1 MSIDDRNVFYE
12 NEPNDRPRPQ
22 PTPMGRG
29 RSRRRSNW
37 LGTFV
42 AILLLVILTCGVVY
56 VTFFADVH
64 VQRTGN
70 GLLLYFGT
78 RQAQPAE
85 THTVSQSETPA
96 QAETPEADTSS
107 ALAAQP
113 AEDPPS
119 VEIESSPAAP
129 ATPASE
135 DEADGALS
143 LQEIYNKCIGSVVSI
158 TASAQSGKSSGTG
171 IVLSADGYLIT
182 NHHVIENAQV
192 IAVQTSDDRQFQ
204 ASIIG
209 SDEASNLAVLK
220 VDATDLQPAEFG
232 DSGKLAVGDR
242 VVAIGDP
249 LGAQLRGTMTSGIV
263 SAINRDLEVN
273 DRTMT
278 LIQTDAALNNG
289 NSGGP
294 LISDSGQV
302 VGINFM
308 KMYARYSTVEGL
320 GFAIPSVQAE
330 RVVNDLLAYGAL
342 QPEPV
347 LGVSVRQIPT
357 QLTDT
362 LWGLEVWAD
371 AGNAAVTPGGA
382 ADRAGIQTGDY
393 ILAVDG
399 QETLSSGD
407 VLKARWK
414 HHVGDEITLTIW
426 RDGQILDVTLELT
439 DALEK

>member
-1 MSIDDRNVFYE
+1 MSERRTLRTQGEVIEEYSRDFPAEIVETYS
-12 NEPNDRPRPQ
+12 RPLPGAVPEKAVVSAAKPRKK
-22 PTPMGRG
+22 
-29 RSRRRSNW
+29 RRV
-37 LGTFV
+37 LKGLL
-42 AILLLVILTCGVVY
+42 ILLAIAAVIVLLFGGV
-56 VTFFADVH
+56 
-64 VQRTGN
+64 Q
-70 GLLLYFGT
+70 LLFW
-78 RQAQPAE
+78 QAQSPDDWQEEDDYYYYDREQDAE
-85 THTVSQSETPA
+85 EAPITIPTAEPDASVRLTLETEP
-96 QAETPEADTSS
+96 
-107 ALAAQP
+107 
-113 AEDPPS
+113 
-119 VEIESSPAAP
+119 
-129 ATPASE
+129 
-135 DEADGALS
+135 G
-143 LQEIYNKCIGSVVSI
+143 Y
-158 TASAQSGKSSGTG
+158 
-171 IVLSADGYLIT
+171 VLSAPEVYRKVHDAVVTVAVDLGDNRMSIGTGVLFREDGYLLT
-182 NHHVIENAQV
+182 NHHVVAGGTVCTVLLANGQPYEAKF
-192 IAVQTSDDRQFQ
+192 IASDANYD
-204 ASIIG
+204 
-209 SDEASNLAVLK
+209 LAVLK
-220 VDATDLQPAEFG
+220 IDGENLPTAEFL
-232 DSGKLAVGDR
+232 DSDTLQVGDA
-242 VVAIGDP
+242 VYAIGTP
-249 LGAQLRGTMTSGIV
+249 LDLEMSGTFTNGIV
-263 SAINRDLEVN
+263 SSVNREMQLDGQ
-273 DRTMT
+273 TSMPM
-278 LIQTDAALNNG
+278 IQTNAALNNG

-382 ADRAGIQTGDY
+382 ADRAGIQAGDY

-414 HHVGDEITLTIW
+414 HHVGDEMTLTIW
-426 RDGQILDVTLELT
+426 RDGRILDVTLELT

>member
-1 MSIDDRNVFYE
+1 MSERRTLRTQGEVIEEYSRDFPAEIVETYS
-12 NEPNDRPRPQ
+12 RPLPGAVPEKAGVSAAKPRKK
-22 PTPMGRG
+22 
-29 RSRRRSNW
+29 RRV
-37 LGTFV
+37 LKGLL
-42 AILLLVILTCGVVY
+42 ILLAIAAVIALLFGGV
-56 VTFFADVH
+56 
-64 VQRTGN
+64 Q
-70 GLLLYFGT
+70 LLLW
-78 RQAQPAE
+78 QAQSPDDWQEEDDYYYYDREQDAE
-85 THTVSQSETPA
+85 EAPITIPTAEPDASVRLTLETEP
-96 QAETPEADTSS
+96 
-107 ALAAQP
+107 
-113 AEDPPS
+113 
-119 VEIESSPAAP
+119 
-129 ATPASE
+129 
-135 DEADGALS
+135 G
-143 LQEIYNKCIGSVVSI
+143 Y
-158 TASAQSGKSSGTG
+158 
-171 IVLSADGYLIT
+171 VLSAPEVYRKVHDAVVTVAVDLGDNRMSIGTGVLFREDGYLLT
-182 NHHVIENAQV
+182 NHHVVAGGTVCTVLLANGQPYEAKF
-192 IAVQTSDDRQFQ
+192 IASDANYD
-204 ASIIG
+204 
-209 SDEASNLAVLK
+209 LAVLK
-220 VDATDLQPAEFG
+220 IDGENLPTAEFL
-232 DSGKLAVGDR
+232 DSDTLQVGDA
-242 VVAIGDP
+242 VYAIGTP
-249 LGAQLRGTMTSGIV
+249 LDLEMSGTFTNGIV
-263 SAINRDLEVN
+263 SSVNREMQLDGQ
-273 DRTMT
+273 TSMPM
-278 LIQTDAALNNG
+278 IQTNAALNNG

-382 ADRAGIQTGDY
+382 ADRAGIQAGDY

-414 HHVGDEITLTIW
+414 HHVGDEMTLTIW
-426 RDGQILDVTLELT
+426 RDGRILDVTLELT

>member
-1 MSIDDRNVFYE
+1 MSERRTLRTQGEVIEEYSRDFPAEIVETYS
-12 NEPNDRPRPQ
+12 RPLPGAIPEKAPVSAAKPRKK
-22 PTPMGRG
+22 
-29 RSRRRSNW
+29 RRV
-37 LGTFV
+37 LKGLL
-42 AILLLVILTCGVVY
+42 ILLAIAAAIV
-56 VTFFADVH
+56 
-64 VQRTGN
+64 
-70 GLLLYFGT
+70 LLFGGIQWLFW
-78 RQAQPAE
+78 QAQSPDDWQEEDDYYYYDRDQDAE
-85 THTVSQSETPA
+85 EAPITIPTAEPDASVRLTLETEP
-96 QAETPEADTSS
+96 
-107 ALAAQP
+107 
-113 AEDPPS
+113 
-119 VEIESSPAAP
+119 
-129 ATPASE
+129 
-135 DEADGALS
+135 G
-143 LQEIYNKCIGSVVSI
+143 Y
-158 TASAQSGKSSGTG
+158 
-171 IVLSADGYLIT
+171 VLSAPEVYRKVHDAVVTVAVDLGDNRMSIGTGVLFREDGYLLT
-182 NHHVIENAQV
+182 NHHVVAGGTVCTVLLANGQPYEAKF
-192 IAVQTSDDRQFQ
+192 IASDANYD
-204 ASIIG
+204 
-209 SDEASNLAVLK
+209 LAVLK
-220 VDATDLQPAEFG
+220 IDGENLPTAEFL
-232 DSGKLAVGDR
+232 DSDTLQVGDA
-242 VVAIGDP
+242 VYAIGTP
-249 LGAQLRGTMTSGIV
+249 LDLEMSGTFTNGIV
-263 SAINRDLEVN
+263 SSVNREMQLDGQ
-273 DRTMT
+273 TSMPM
-278 LIQTDAALNNG
+278 IQTNAALNNG

-382 ADRAGIQTGDY
+382 ADRAGIQAGDY

-414 HHVGDEITLTIW
+414 HHVGDEMTLTIW

>member
-1 MSIDDRNVFYE
+1 MSERRTLRTRGEVIEEYSRDFPAEIVETYS
-12 NEPNDRPRPQ
+12 RPLPGAIPEKAAVSAAKPRKKCRVLK
-22 PTPMGRG
+22 G
-29 RSRRRSNW
+29 
-37 LGTFV
+37 LL
-42 AILLLVILTCGVVY
+42 ILLAIAAAIV
-56 VTFFADVH
+56 
-64 VQRTGN
+64 
-70 GLLLYFGT
+70 LLFGGIQWLLW
-78 RQAQPAE
+78 QAQSPDDWQEEDDYYYYDREQDEEEAPITIPTAE
-85 THTVSQSETPA
+85 PDASVRLTLETEP
-96 QAETPEADTSS
+96 
-107 ALAAQP
+107 
-113 AEDPPS
+113 
-119 VEIESSPAAP
+119 
-129 ATPASE
+129 
-135 DEADGALS
+135 G
-143 LQEIYNKCIGSVVSI
+143 Y
-158 TASAQSGKSSGTG
+158 
-171 IVLSADGYLIT
+171 VLSAPEVYRKVHDAVVTVAVDLGDNRMSIGTGVLFREDGYLLT
-182 NHHVIENAQV
+182 NHHVVAGG
-192 IAVQTSDDRQFQ
+192 IACTVLLANGQPYEAKFIASDANYD
-204 ASIIG
+204 
-209 SDEASNLAVLK
+209 LAVLK
-220 VDATDLQPAEFG
+220 IDGENLPTAEFL
-232 DSGKLAVGDR
+232 DSDTLQVGDA
-242 VVAIGDP
+242 VYAIGTP
-249 LGAQLRGTMTSGIV
+249 LDLEMSGTFTNGIV
-263 SAINRDLEVN
+263 SSVNREMQLDGQ
-273 DRTMT
+273 TSMPM
-278 LIQTDAALNNG
+278 IQTNAALNNG

>member
-1 MSIDDRNVFYE
+1 MSERRTLRTQGEVIEEYSRDFPAEIVETYS
-12 NEPNDRPRPQ
+12 RPLPGAVPEKAVVSAAKPRKK
-22 PTPMGRG
+22 
-29 RSRRRSNW
+29 RRV
-37 LGTFV
+37 LKGLL
-42 AILLLVILTCGVVY
+42 ILLAIAAVIALLFGGV
-56 VTFFADVH
+56 
-64 VQRTGN
+64 Q
-70 GLLLYFGT
+70 LLLW
-78 RQAQPAE
+78 QAQSPDDWQEEDDYYYYDREQDAE
-85 THTVSQSETPA
+85 EAPITIPTAEPDASVRLTLETEP
-96 QAETPEADTSS
+96 
-107 ALAAQP
+107 
-113 AEDPPS
+113 
-119 VEIESSPAAP
+119 
-129 ATPASE
+129 
-135 DEADGALS
+135 G
-143 LQEIYNKCIGSVVSI
+143 Y
-158 TASAQSGKSSGTG
+158 
-171 IVLSADGYLIT
+171 VLSAPEVYRKVHDAVVTVAVDLGDNRMSIGTGVLFREDGYLLT
-182 NHHVIENAQV
+182 NHHVVAGGTVCTVLLANGQPYEAKF
-192 IAVQTSDDRQFQ
+192 IASDANYD
-204 ASIIG
+204 
-209 SDEASNLAVLK
+209 LAVLK
-220 VDATDLQPAEFG
+220 IDGENLPTAEFL
-232 DSGKLAVGDR
+232 DSDMLQVGDA
-242 VVAIGDP
+242 VYAIGTP
-249 LGAQLRGTMTSGIV
+249 LDLEMSGTFTNGIV
-263 SAINRDLEVN
+263 SSVNREMQLDGQ
-273 DRTMT
+273 TSMPM
-278 LIQTDAALNNG
+278 IQTNAALNNG

-382 ADRAGIQTGDY
+382 ADRAGIQAGDY

-414 HHVGDEITLTIW
+414 HHVGDEMTLTIW
-426 RDGQILDVTLELT
+426 RDGRILDVTLELT

>member
-1 MSIDDRNVFYE
+1 MSERRTLRTRGEVIEEYSRDFPAEIVETYS
-12 NEPNDRPRPQ
+12 RPLPGAIPEKAAVSAAKPRKKCRVLK
-22 PTPMGRG
+22 G
-29 RSRRRSNW
+29 
-37 LGTFV
+37 LL
-42 AILLLVILTCGVVY
+42 ILLAIAAAIV
-56 VTFFADVH
+56 
-64 VQRTGN
+64 
-70 GLLLYFGT
+70 LLFGGIQWLLW
-78 RQAQPAE
+78 QAQSPDDWQEEDDYYYYDREQDAE
-85 THTVSQSETPA
+85 EAPITIPTAEPDASVRLTLETEP
-96 QAETPEADTSS
+96 
-107 ALAAQP
+107 
-113 AEDPPS
+113 
-119 VEIESSPAAP
+119 
-129 ATPASE
+129 
-135 DEADGALS
+135 G
-143 LQEIYNKCIGSVVSI
+143 Y
-158 TASAQSGKSSGTG
+158 
-171 IVLSADGYLIT
+171 VLSAPEVYRKVHDAVVTVAVDLGDNRMSIGTGVLFREDGYLLT
-182 NHHVIENAQV
+182 NHHGVAGGTACTVLLANGQPYEAKF
-192 IAVQTSDDRQFQ
+192 IASDANYD
-204 ASIIG
+204 
-209 SDEASNLAVLK
+209 LAVLK
-220 VDATDLQPAEFG
+220 IDGENLPTAEFL
-232 DSGKLAVGDR
+232 DSDTLQVGDA
-242 VVAIGDP
+242 VYAIGTP
-249 LGAQLRGTMTSGIV
+249 LDLEMSGTFTNGIV
-263 SAINRDLEVN
+263 SSVNREMQLDGQ
-273 DRTMT
+273 TSMPM
-278 LIQTDAALNNG
+278 IQTNAALNNG

>member
-1 MSIDDRNVFYE
+1 MSERRTLRTRGEVIEEYSRDFPAEIVETYS
-12 NEPNDRPRPQ
+12 RPLPGAIPEKAAVSAAKPRKKCRVLK
-22 PTPMGRG
+22 G
-29 RSRRRSNW
+29 
-37 LGTFV
+37 LL
-42 AILLLVILTCGVVY
+42 ILLAIAAAIV
-56 VTFFADVH
+56 
-64 VQRTGN
+64 
-70 GLLLYFGT
+70 LLFGGIQWLLW
-78 RQAQPAE
+78 QAQSPDDWQEEDDYYYYDREQDAE
-85 THTVSQSETPA
+85 EAPITIPTAEPDASVRLTLETEP
-96 QAETPEADTSS
+96 
-107 ALAAQP
+107 
-113 AEDPPS
+113 
-119 VEIESSPAAP
+119 
-129 ATPASE
+129 
-135 DEADGALS
+135 G
-143 LQEIYNKCIGSVVSI
+143 Y
-158 TASAQSGKSSGTG
+158 
-171 IVLSADGYLIT
+171 VLSAPEVYRKVHDAVVTVAVDLGDNRMSIGTGVLFREDGYLLT
-182 NHHVIENAQV
+182 NHHVVAGG
-192 IAVQTSDDRQFQ
+192 IACTVLLANGQPYEAKFIASDANYD
-204 ASIIG
+204 
-209 SDEASNLAVLK
+209 LAVLK
-220 VDATDLQPAEFG
+220 IDGENLPTAEFL
-232 DSGKLAVGDR
+232 DSDTLQVGDA
-242 VVAIGDP
+242 VYAIGTP
-249 LGAQLRGTMTSGIV
+249 LDLEMSGTFTNGIV
-263 SAINRDLEVN
+263 SSVNREMQLDGQ
-273 DRTMT
+273 TSMPM
-278 LIQTDAALNNG
+278 IQTNAALNNG

-414 HHVGDEITLTIW
+414 HHVGDEMTLTIW

>member
-1 MSIDDRNVFYE
+1 MSERRTLRTRGEVIEEYSRDFPAEIVETYS
-12 NEPNDRPRPQ
+12 RPLPGAIPEKAAVSAAKPRKK
-22 PTPMGRG
+22 
-29 RSRRRSNW
+29 RRV
-37 LGTFV
+37 LKGLL
-42 AILLLVILTCGVVY
+42 ILLAIAAAIV
-56 VTFFADVH
+56 
-64 VQRTGN
+64 
-70 GLLLYFGT
+70 LLFGGIQWLLW
-78 RQAQPAE
+78 QAQSPDDWQEEDDYYYYDREQDAE
-85 THTVSQSETPA
+85 QAPITIPTAEPDASVRLTLETEP
-96 QAETPEADTSS
+96 
-107 ALAAQP
+107 
-113 AEDPPS
+113 
-119 VEIESSPAAP
+119 
-129 ATPASE
+129 
-135 DEADGALS
+135 G
-143 LQEIYNKCIGSVVSI
+143 Y
-158 TASAQSGKSSGTG
+158 
-171 IVLSADGYLIT
+171 VLSAPEVYRKVHDAVVTVAVDLGDNRMSIGTGVLFREDGYLLT
-182 NHHVIENAQV
+182 NHHVVAGGTACTVLLANGQPYEAKF
-192 IAVQTSDDRQFQ
+192 IASDANYD
-204 ASIIG
+204 
-209 SDEASNLAVLK
+209 LAVLK
-220 VDATDLQPAEFG
+220 IDGENLPTAEFL
-232 DSGKLAVGDR
+232 DSDTLQVGDA
-242 VVAIGDP
+242 VYAIGTP
-249 LGAQLRGTMTSGIV
+249 LDLEMSGTFTNGIV
-263 SAINRDLEVN
+263 SSVNREMQLDGQ
-273 DRTMT
+273 TSMPM
-278 LIQTDAALNNG
+278 IQTNAALNNG

-426 RDGQILDVTLELT
+426 RDGRILDVTLELT

>member
-1 MSIDDRNVFYE
+1 MSERRTLRTRGEVIEEYSRDFPAEIVETYS
-12 NEPNDRPRPQ
+12 RPLPGAIPEKAAVSAAKPRKKCRVLK
-22 PTPMGRG
+22 G
-29 RSRRRSNW
+29 
-37 LGTFV
+37 LL
-42 AILLLVILTCGVVY
+42 ILLAIAAAIV
-56 VTFFADVH
+56 
-64 VQRTGN
+64 
-70 GLLLYFGT
+70 LLFGGIQWLLW
-78 RQAQPAE
+78 QAQSPDDWQEEDDYYYYDREQDAE
-85 THTVSQSETPA
+85 EAPITIPTAEPDASVRLTLETEP
-96 QAETPEADTSS
+96 
-107 ALAAQP
+107 
-113 AEDPPS
+113 
-119 VEIESSPAAP
+119 
-129 ATPASE
+129 
-135 DEADGALS
+135 G
-143 LQEIYNKCIGSVVSI
+143 Y
-158 TASAQSGKSSGTG
+158 
-171 IVLSADGYLIT
+171 VLSAPEVYRKVHDAVVTVAVDLGDNRMSIGTGVLFREDGYLLT
-182 NHHVIENAQV
+182 NDRVVAGGTACTVLLANGQPYEAKF
-192 IAVQTSDDRQFQ
+192 IASDANYD
-204 ASIIG
+204 
-209 SDEASNLAVLK
+209 LAVLK
-220 VDATDLQPAEFG
+220 IDGENLPTAEFL
-232 DSGKLAVGDR
+232 DSDTLQVGNAVY
-242 VVAIGDP
+242 AIGTP
-249 LGAQLRGTMTSGIV
+249 LDLEMSGTFTNGIV
-263 SAINRDLEVN
+263 SSVNREMQLDGQ
-273 DRTMT
+273 TSMPM
-278 LIQTDAALNNG
+278 IQTNAALNNG

-414 HHVGDEITLTIW
+414 HHVGDEMTLTIW
-426 RDGQILDVTLELT
+426 RDGRILDVTLELT

>member
-1 MSIDDRNVFYE
+1 MSERRTLRTRGEVIEEYSRDFPAEIVETYS
-12 NEPNDRPRPQ
+12 RPLPGAIPEKAPVSAAKPRKK
-22 PTPMGRG
+22 
-29 RSRRRSNW
+29 RRV
-37 LGTFV
+37 LKGLL
-42 AILLLVILTCGVVY
+42 ILLAIAAAIV
-56 VTFFADVH
+56 
-64 VQRTGN
+64 
-70 GLLLYFGT
+70 LLFGGIQWLLW
-78 RQAQPAE
+78 QAQSPDDWQEEDDYYYYDREQDAE
-85 THTVSQSETPA
+85 EAPITIPTAEPDASVRLTLETEP
-96 QAETPEADTSS
+96 
-107 ALAAQP
+107 
-113 AEDPPS
+113 
-119 VEIESSPAAP
+119 
-129 ATPASE
+129 
-135 DEADGALS
+135 G
-143 LQEIYNKCIGSVVSI
+143 Y
-158 TASAQSGKSSGTG
+158 
-171 IVLSADGYLIT
+171 VLSAPEVYRKVHDAVVTVAVDLGDNRMSIGTGVLFREDGYLLT
-182 NHHVIENAQV
+182 NHHVVAGGTACTVLLANGQPYEAKF
-192 IAVQTSDDRQFQ
+192 IASDANYD
-204 ASIIG
+204 
-209 SDEASNLAVLK
+209 LAVLK
-220 VDATDLQPAEFG
+220 IDGENLPTAEFL
-232 DSGKLAVGDR
+232 DSDTLQVGNAVY
-242 VVAIGDP
+242 AIGTP
-249 LGAQLRGTMTSGIV
+249 LDLEMSGTFTNGIV
-263 SAINRDLEVN
+263 SSVNREMQLDGQ
-273 DRTMT
+273 TSMPM
-278 LIQTDAALNNG
+278 IQTNAALNNG

>member
-1 MSIDDRNVFYE
+1 MSERRTLRTRGEVIEEYSRDFPAEIVETYS
-12 NEPNDRPRPQ
+12 RPLPGAIPEKATVSAAKPRKK
-22 PTPMGRG
+22 
-29 RSRRRSNW
+29 RRV
-37 LGTFV
+37 LKGLL
-42 AILLLVILTCGVVY
+42 ILLAIAAAIV
-56 VTFFADVH
+56 
-64 VQRTGN
+64 
-70 GLLLYFGT
+70 LLFGGIQWLLW
-78 RQAQPAE
+78 QAQSPDDWQEEDDYYYYDREQDAE
-85 THTVSQSETPA
+85 EAPITIPTAEPDASVRLTLETEP
-96 QAETPEADTSS
+96 
-107 ALAAQP
+107 
-113 AEDPPS
+113 
-119 VEIESSPAAP
+119 
-129 ATPASE
+129 
-135 DEADGALS
+135 G
-143 LQEIYNKCIGSVVSI
+143 Y
-158 TASAQSGKSSGTG
+158 
-171 IVLSADGYLIT
+171 VLSAPEVYRKVHDAVVTVAVDLGDNRMSIGTGVLFREDGYLLT
-182 NHHVIENAQV
+182 NHHVVAGG
-192 IAVQTSDDRQFQ
+192 IACTVLLANGQPYEAKFIASDANYD
-204 ASIIG
+204 
-209 SDEASNLAVLK
+209 LAVLK
-220 VDATDLQPAEFG
+220 IDGENLPTAEFL
-232 DSGKLAVGDR
+232 DSDTLQVGDA
-242 VVAIGDP
+242 VYAIGTP
-249 LGAQLRGTMTSGIV
+249 LDLEMSGTFTNGIV
-263 SAINRDLEVN
+263 SSVNREMQLDGQ
-273 DRTMT
+273 TSMPM
-278 LIQTDAALNNG
+278 IQTNAALNNG

-362 LWGLEVWAD
+362 LWGLEVWAN

>member
-1 MSIDDRNVFYE
+1 MSERRTLRTRGEVIEEYSRDFPAEIVETYS
-12 NEPNDRPRPQ
+12 RPLPGAIPEKAAASAAKPRKK
-22 PTPMGRG
+22 
-29 RSRRRSNW
+29 RRV
-37 LGTFV
+37 LKGLL
-42 AILLLVILTCGVVY
+42 ILLAIAAAIV
-56 VTFFADVH
+56 
-64 VQRTGN
+64 
-70 GLLLYFGT
+70 LLFGGIQWLLW
-78 RQAQPAE
+78 QAQSPDDWQEEDDYYYYDREQDAE
-85 THTVSQSETPA
+85 EAPITIPTAEPDASVRLTLETEP
-96 QAETPEADTSS
+96 
-107 ALAAQP
+107 
-113 AEDPPS
+113 
-119 VEIESSPAAP
+119 
-129 ATPASE
+129 
-135 DEADGALS
+135 G
-143 LQEIYNKCIGSVVSI
+143 Y
-158 TASAQSGKSSGTG
+158 
-171 IVLSADGYLIT
+171 VLSAPEVYRKVHDAVVTVAVDLGDNRMSIGTGVLFREDGYLLT
-182 NHHVIENAQV
+182 NHHVVAGG
-192 IAVQTSDDRQFQ
+192 IACTVLLANGQPYEAKFIASDANYD
-204 ASIIG
+204 
-209 SDEASNLAVLK
+209 LAVLK
-220 VDATDLQPAEFG
+220 IDGENLPTAEFL
-232 DSGKLAVGDR
+232 DSDTLQVGDA
-242 VVAIGDP
+242 VYAIGTP
-249 LGAQLRGTMTSGIV
+249 LDLEMSGTFTNGIV
-263 SAINRDLEVN
+263 SSVNREMQLDGQ
-273 DRTMT
+273 TSMPM
-278 LIQTDAALNNG
+278 IQTNAALNNG

-382 ADRAGIQTGDY
+382 ADRAGIQAGDY

>member
-1 MSIDDRNVFYE
+1 MSERRTLRTQGEVIEEYSRDFPAEIVETYS
-12 NEPNDRPRPQ
+12 RPLPGAVPEKAVVSAAKPRKK
-22 PTPMGRG
+22 
-29 RSRRRSNW
+29 RRV
-37 LGTFV
+37 LKGLL
-42 AILLLVILTCGVVY
+42 ILLAIAAVIVLLFGGV
-56 VTFFADVH
+56 
-64 VQRTGN
+64 Q
-70 GLLLYFGT
+70 LLFW
-78 RQAQPAE
+78 QAQSPDDWQEEDDYYYYDREQDAE
-85 THTVSQSETPA
+85 EAPITIPTAEPDASVRLTLETEP
-96 QAETPEADTSS
+96 
-107 ALAAQP
+107 
-113 AEDPPS
+113 
-119 VEIESSPAAP
+119 
-129 ATPASE
+129 
-135 DEADGALS
+135 G
-143 LQEIYNKCIGSVVSI
+143 Y
-158 TASAQSGKSSGTG
+158 
-171 IVLSADGYLIT
+171 VLSAPEVYRKVHDAVVTVAVDLGDNRMSIGTGVLFREDGYLLT
-182 NHHVIENAQV
+182 NHHVVAGGTVCTVLLANGQPYEAKF
-192 IAVQTSDDRQFQ
+192 IASDANYD
-204 ASIIG
+204 
-209 SDEASNLAVLK
+209 LAVLK
-220 VDATDLQPAEFG
+220 IDGENLPTAEFL
-232 DSGKLAVGDR
+232 DSDTLQVGDA
-242 VVAIGDP
+242 VYAIGTP
-249 LGAQLRGTMTSGIV
+249 LDLEMSGTFTNGIV
-263 SAINRDLEVN
+263 SSVNREMQLDGQ
-273 DRTMT
+273 TSMPM
-278 LIQTDAALNNG
+278 IQTNAALNNG

-382 ADRAGIQTGDY
+382 ADRAGIQAGDY

-414 HHVGDEITLTIW
+414 HHVGDQMTLR
-426 RDGQILDVTLELT
+426 RDGRILDVTLELT

>member
-1 MSIDDRNVFYE
+1 MSERRTLRTRGEVIEEYSRDFPAEIVETYS
-12 NEPNDRPRPQ
+12 RPLPGAIPEKATVSAAKPRKK
-22 PTPMGRG
+22 
-29 RSRRRSNW
+29 RRV
-37 LGTFV
+37 LKGLL
-42 AILLLVILTCGVVY
+42 ILLAIAAAIV
-56 VTFFADVH
+56 
-64 VQRTGN
+64 
-70 GLLLYFGT
+70 LLFGGIQWLLW
-78 RQAQPAE
+78 QAQSPDDWQEEDDYYYYDREQDAE
-85 THTVSQSETPA
+85 EAPITIPT
-96 QAETPEADTSS
+96 AEPDTSVR
-107 ALAAQP
+107 LTLETEP
-113 AEDPPS
+113 
-119 VEIESSPAAP
+119 
-129 ATPASE
+129 
-135 DEADGALS
+135 G
-143 LQEIYNKCIGSVVSI
+143 Y
-158 TASAQSGKSSGTG
+158 
-171 IVLSADGYLIT
+171 VLSAPEVYRKVHDAVVTVAVDLGDNRMSIGTGVLFREDGYLLT
-182 NHHVIENAQV
+182 NHHVVAGG
-192 IAVQTSDDRQFQ
+192 IACTVLLANGQPYEAKFIASDANYD
-204 ASIIG
+204 
-209 SDEASNLAVLK
+209 LAVLK
-220 VDATDLQPAEFG
+220 IDGENLPTAEFL
-232 DSGKLAVGDR
+232 DSDTLQVGDA
-242 VVAIGDP
+242 VYAIGTP
-249 LGAQLRGTMTSGIV
+249 LDLEMSGTFTNGIV
-263 SAINRDLEVN
+263 SSVNREMQLDGQ
-273 DRTMT
+273 TSMPM
-278 LIQTDAALNNG
+278 IQTNAALNNG

-362 LWGLEVWAD
+362 LWGLEVWAN

>member
-1 MSIDDRNVFYE
+1 MSERRTLRTQGEVIEEYSRDFPAEIVETYS
-12 NEPNDRPRPQ
+12 RPLPGAIPEIAAVSAAKPRKK
-22 PTPMGRG
+22 
-29 RSRRRSNW
+29 RRV
-37 LGTFV
+37 LKGLL
-42 AILLLVILTCGVVY
+42 ILLAIAAAIV
-56 VTFFADVH
+56 
-64 VQRTGN
+64 
-70 GLLLYFGT
+70 LLFGGIQWLLW
-78 RQAQPAE
+78 QAQSPDDWQEEDDYYYYDREQDAE
-85 THTVSQSETPA
+85 EAPITIPTAEPDASVRLTLETEP
-96 QAETPEADTSS
+96 
-107 ALAAQP
+107 
-113 AEDPPS
+113 
-119 VEIESSPAAP
+119 
-129 ATPASE
+129 
-135 DEADGALS
+135 G
-143 LQEIYNKCIGSVVSI
+143 Y
-158 TASAQSGKSSGTG
+158 
-171 IVLSADGYLIT
+171 VLSAPEVYRKVHDAVVTVAVDLGDNRMSIGTGVLFREDGYLLT
-182 NHHVIENAQV
+182 NHHVVAGG
-192 IAVQTSDDRQFQ
+192 IACTVLLANGQPYEAKFIASDANYD
-204 ASIIG
+204 
-209 SDEASNLAVLK
+209 LAVLK
-220 VDATDLQPAEFG
+220 IDGENLPTAEFL
-232 DSGKLAVGDR
+232 DSDTLQVGDA
-242 VVAIGDP
+242 VYAIGTP
-249 LGAQLRGTMTSGIV
+249 LDLEMSGTFTNGIV
-263 SAINRDLEVN
+263 SSVNREMQLDGQ
-273 DRTMT
+273 TSMPM
-278 LIQTDAALNNG
+278 IQTNAALNNG